1 MILYQYMIRQDGYSY
16 DTTHFLQVSTEIDT
30 PIEELIYERYPNSEL
45 KLVKIINIQKV
56 D

>member
-1 MILYQYMIRQDGYSY
+1 MILYQYRIRQDGYSY
-16 DTTHFLQVSTEIDT
+16 DTTHFLRVSTEIDT

-45 KLVKIINIQKV
+45 KLVKIIKI